1 MLLLLLNE
9 FFALDAEVGVA
20 WWDIGNRGLRKLH
33 GRESYDLVAY
43 INNHYQAMVRGR
55 CSGASNWQVDL
66 GFSYWRS

>member
-1 MLLLLLNE
+1 MLLLLNG

-43 INNHYQAMVRGR
+43 INNFTRLFAIE
-55 CSGASNWQVDL
+55 
-66 GFSYWRS
+66 